1 MPLESYDP
9 PAEWGVGT
17 DGPVLNADGKY
28 ILPLNER
35 GRAAAEGFMAKYK
48 GMPER
53 CLLSPAY
60 RWLYKRAVSLLG
72 ADELRS
78 AACEGVIRGA
88 RNYDPPPEIDYENY
102 TYIVN
107 AVFAY
112 VRSRVTR
119 VAVANAR
126 LPVVSEHY
134 TSEGQRFMDTVEAR
148 PRPEVGVSEAIL
160 ERYWRRLTVRE
171 RVVLV
176 GTYLCRRTLKE
187 VGELLGVSRDRVRQ
201 VQRSAVDRLRAW
213 VRRDTRNTSGDDTHG
228 SRECPRTSRPARSR

>member
-9 PAEWGVGT
+9 PAEWGPGT

-48 GMPER
+48 SPER
-53 CLLSPAY
+53 CLLGSKF
-60 RWLYKRAVSLLG
+60 RWLYKRALAVLG

-78 AACEGVIRGA
+78 AACEGVVRGA
-88 RNYDPPPEIDYENY
+88 RNYDPPPGVDYDNY

-119 VAVANAR
+119 AAVANAR
-126 LPVVSEHY
+126 LPVVSECY
-134 TSEGQRFMDTVEAR
+134 SGEGERFMDTVPAL
-148 PRPEVGVSEAIL
+148 PRPETGVSEQLL

-187 VGELLGVSRDRVRQ
+187 MGELLGVSRERVRQ
-201 VQRSAVDRLRAW
+201 VQRAAVSRLRAW
-213 VRRDTRNTSGDDTHG
+213 VVRDTRDNSGDDTHEY
-228 SRECPRTSRPARSR
+228 RECPRTNSRARSR